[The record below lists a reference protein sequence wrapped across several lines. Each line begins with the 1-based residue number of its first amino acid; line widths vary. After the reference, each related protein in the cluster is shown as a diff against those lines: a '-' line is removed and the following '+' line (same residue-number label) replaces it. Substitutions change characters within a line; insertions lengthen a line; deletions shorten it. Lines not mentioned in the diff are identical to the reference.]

1 MFFEWS
7 ILTVT
12 SIASIFLFLQV
23 LFLKHLVENEQ
34 NGTKVMRTTLREAET
49 LIRKYQVQLQ
59 RSLGN
64 VDLITSEMIAIKS
77 DLKGVKQ
84 SHSSLKFEK
93 KRLEDEMAILQNK
106 IDALT

>member
-7 ILTVT
+7 ILTVI

-23 LFLKHLVENEQ
+23 MFYKNLVENEQ
-34 NGTKVMRTTLREAET
+34 NTVKVMKTTLREAET

-64 VDLITSEMIAIKS
+64 VDLTTSELITIKG

-84 SHSSLKFEK
+84 SHITLKLEK
-93 KRLEDEMAILQNK
+93 NRLEGEMKNLQNR

>member
-7 ILTVT
+7 MLTVM
-12 SIASIFLFLQV
+12 SITALFFFLQV
-23 LFLKHLVENEQ
+23 LFYKNVVEKEQ
-34 NGTKVMRTTLREAET
+34 EGVTVMKTTLREAET

-64 VDLITSEMIAIKS
+64 VDLMTAEMIAIKG
-77 DLKGVKQ
+77 DLKGIKQ
-84 SHSSLKFEK
+84 SHTNLKLER
-93 KRLEDEMAILQNK
+93 KRLEDEMRALQNK

>member
-1 MFFEWS
+1 MFLEWS
-7 ILTVT
+7 LVTILSV
-12 SIASIFLFLQV
+12 ISIFLFLQV
-23 LFLKHLVENEQ
+23 LFYKNLVEREEE
-34 NGTKVMRTTLREAET
+34 GMRVMKTTLREAET

-64 VDLITSEMIAIKS
+64 VDLMTSEMMTIKN

-84 SHSSLKFEK
+84 SHATLKFEK
-93 KRLEDEMAILQNK
+93 KRLEEELITLQNK